1 MATDKLVAPFLDED
15 GRLRAV
21 PRRRAARLAVLD
33 ALATEFRPGLH
44 YTESDVNAALSRFH
58 PDYCALRRLLVEE
71 EFLDRSDGVYWR
83 AGGTFLVD

>member
-1 MATDKLVAPFLDED
+1 VSDDKLVAPFLDEE

-33 ALATEFRPGLH
+33 VLSNEFQPGRR
-44 YTESDVNAALSRFH
+44 YTEDAVNAALSKYH

-71 EFLDRSDGVYWR
+71 EFLDRHDGVYWR
-83 AGGTFLVD
+83 VGGSFDID